1 MPTMSEVQ
9 QACEAGEF
17 AAARR
22 LCAQLA
28 RSGDPAAMQ
37 QLGRW
42 HVVGDAGCERDP
54 GLAAY
59 WYFQAWQ
66 AGLDAVEQD
75 IIRVR
80 AELEAAAE
88 RGSAEAQNALGLL
101 LCFGHDDPFTAAIW
115 FERAA
120 EQNHPEAL
128 RTLGYLAEGGRGVPK
143 DEARAADCFRRAA
156 ELGDPLAQLNLG
168 MMPASI
174 PNSDSNS

>member
-1 MPTMSEVQ
+1 CQ
-9 QACEAGEF
+9 
-17 AAARR
+17 
-22 LCAQLA
+22 
-28 RSGDPAAMQ
+28 
-37 QLGRW
+37 
-42 HVVGDAGCERDP
+42 RDP

-88 RGSAEAQNALGLL
+88 NGSAEAQNALGLL

-143 DEARAADCFRRAA
+143 DEARALDCLRRAA
-156 ELGDPLAQLNLG
+156 ELGDPVAQVNLG

-174 PNSDSNS
+174 PSNDSIS